1 MSLFSRQKHAKQ
13 KGTALLE
20 LALVWPLLSLV
31 LLGVIDFGRIFYASI
46 EVTNAAHAGV
56 QYGARSLTLANDTAG
71 MQTAA
76 TNDAVDTSG
85 MTSSANYTCRCP
97 GTPLTVS
104 CGMALSAC
112 GPSSPYELYVTV
124 TTQKSVTP
132 MFPWPGIPNPI
143 VVNSTA
149 TMRAK

>member
-71 MQTAA
+71 MQSAA
-76 TNDAVDTSG
+76 INDAVEMCIRDRTWVRDFPFVENYNRRDRSSRLPMRYG
-85 MTSSANYTCRCP
+85 NARRKLTRARYERKAFHLPTQLMTFN
-97 GTPLTVS
+97 
-104 CGMALSAC
+104 
-112 GPSSPYELYVTV
+112 
-124 TTQKSVTP
+124 
-132 MFPWPGIPNPI
+132 
-143 VVNSTA
+143 
-149 TMRAK
+149 

>member
-1 MSLFSRQKHAKQ
+1 MSIFAKHKFTNE
-13 KGTALLE
+13 KGTSVLE
-20 LALVWPLLSLV
+20 LALVLPILLLI
-31 LLGVIDFGRIFYASI
+31 LLGAIDFGRVFYASV

-85 MTSSANYTCRCP
+85 MTSNASYACKCP
-97 GTPLTVS
+97 GSSTTVS
-104 CGMALSAC
+104 CTSALLTC
-112 GPSSPYELYVTV
+112 GSTNPYELYVTV
-124 TTQKSVTP
+124 ATQKSLTP

-143 VVNSTA
+143 VVNASA
-149 TMRAK
+149 TMRAR